1 MTNDGDAAF
10 EASIGGKRYCFNIV
24 DESDEDE
31 FWNPSSM
38 YGAYARHVYIK
49 SHYGLDFFNV
59 KGTE

>member
-1 MTNDGDAAF
+1 M
-10 EASIGGKRYCFNIV
+10 

-38 YGAYARHVYIK
+38 YGAHARHIYIK
-49 SHYGLDFFNV
+49 SHYGLDFFDV